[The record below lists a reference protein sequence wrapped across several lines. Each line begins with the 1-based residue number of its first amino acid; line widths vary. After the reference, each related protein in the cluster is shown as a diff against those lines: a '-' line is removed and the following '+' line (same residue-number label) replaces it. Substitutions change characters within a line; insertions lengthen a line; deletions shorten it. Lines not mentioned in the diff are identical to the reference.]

1 MHIDAAVLRRMDKFA
16 GKYLSVG
23 DDYRKVCIERLKKL
37 FCFVCFQCFRL
48 IYGDIIFECKLFDGR
63 RSQNAVASF
72 GLVRL
77 SEHSADIVSVVYK
90 CLKARNGKI
99 RSAHKN
105 YSHKFSLC
113 SIGSASL

>member
-1 MHIDAAVLRRMDKFA
+1 MDKFA

-23 DDYRKVCIERLKKL
+23 NDNREVCIERFKKR
-37 FCFVCFQCFRL
+37 FCFVRFQRFRL
-48 IYGDIIFECKLFDGR
+48 IYGDIIFERKLFDGR

-77 SEHSADIVSVVYK
+77 SEHGADVVSVIYK
-90 CLKARNGKI
+90 RLKARNGKI

>member
-1 MHIDAAVLRRMDKFA
+1 MHIDAAVLRRMDKLA

-90 CLKARNGKI
+90 CLKAPYAPSGLRV
-99 RSAHKN
+99 SE
-105 YSHKFSLC
+105 
-113 SIGSASL
+113 